1 MIIMHNR
8 IASLLL
14 SISLLL
20 LFQGTIYA
28 QLDDPVL
35 WSFSQEKIS
44 DTETDLIFTASIEDG
59 WNVYS
64 QFLDEDASPVPTTI
78 EYENLTGIELS
89 GESTETGKRKEGMD
103 PVFKENV
110 VKFLAG
116 IPYVI
121 RQRVKTKG
129 EWSATG
135 FLEFMTCNDEKC
147 LPPTAID
154 FSFSEDGSF
163 IADSTLP
170 LKTSNEKS
178 GNGIVNRDNTSPT
191 ETTVKTESGATLA
204 ILSEENPVSW
214 TYAMTK
220 AEGADE
226 YDLALEA
233 NILEDWVVY
242 SYYVEDGG
250 PLPTYLDFDTT
261 EGFEEIGVPIESGKL
276 KKAFD
281 KIFQMDVAKFT
292 SHEPYVFGQKFNNT
306 SGKGKGNVFLSY
318 MSCNDKKCIAFDKEL
333 ILDTDNLAIYLASED
348 VANATLNTIVG
359 NEIDQIRP
367 QIIETYKAPVG
378 DCGVGDNKESGSLW
392 SIFLIGFIGGLFAIL
407 LPCIFPMIPI
417 TVSYFMK
424 DTKRKGW
431 MNGLIY
437 GLSIIVIFVGI
448 GLIVTALL
456 GPEALNKLST
466 NWIANTLF
474 FLIFVA
480 FAISFFGYFEIAL
493 PSSWSTKS
501 DSMADK
507 GGLLGT
513 FFMAAT
519 LAIVSFS
526 CTGPIIGTALVQV
539 ASQGDYWG
547 PFSVMLGFSTA
558 LALPFGLFAAF
569 PAWLN
574 TLPRS
579 GSWMTSLK
587 VVLGFLELALALK
600 FLSVADMTEHWG
612 FLRYE
617 LFVFLWIVI
626 FAAMA
631 AYLFGLIKFPHDSPI
646 KKLSI
651 IRLGFAGL
659 AVASVIYLSMGFRVD
674 DTTST
679 YKTPGLTSGIAP
691 PATYNFFLDPPAIPA
706 ELTAKYPSIGKC
718 ANNITCFKDYF
729 EGLAYARENNKPVLL
744 DFTGYGCVNCRKTE
758 EHIWVDDKI
767 RQLLNDEFVLISLY
781 VDDRAKL
788 EKQLVSK
795 SRGDKIRNVGNKWSD
810 FQIVNFEQNSQPLY
824 VLMTPEEDVI
834 ASPRGYREG
843 VDQYTDYLECGLKYF
858 NGPLGSLE

>member
-1 MIIMHNR
+1 MKTMLAR
-8 IASLLL
+8 ITPILL
-14 SISLLL
+14 SFCFL
-20 LFQGTIYA
+20 LFQGSVQA
-28 QLDDPVL
+28 QLDNPVT

-44 DTETDLIFTASIEDG
+44 DTETDLIYTAIIEDG

-64 QFLDEDASPVPTTI
+64 QFLDEDASPLPTTI
-78 EYENLTGIELS
+78 VYDNLTGVELS
-89 GESTETGKRKEGMD
+89 GKSTESGKRKEGMD
-103 PVFKENV
+103 PIFEENV
-110 VKFLAG
+110 IKFLADK
-116 IPYVI
+116 PYVI
-121 RQRVKTKG
+121 KQRVNTSDG
-129 EWSATG
+129 WSATG
-135 FLEFMTCNDEKC
+135 FLEFMTCNNEKC

-154 FSFSEDGSF
+154 FSFS
-163 IADSTLP
+163 A
-170 LKTSNEKS
+170 N
-178 GNGIVNRDNTSPT
+178 GNGIVENTAPAETMVKSETNATAAELT
-191 ETTVKTESGATLA
+191 EQ
-204 ILSEENPVSW
+204 NPVAWS
-214 TYAMTK
+214 YKMTK
-220 AEGADE
+220 ADGTNE
-226 YDLALEA
+226 YDLSLTAT
-233 NILEDWVVY
+233 ILKDWVVY
-242 SYYVEDGG
+242 SYYVDDGG
-250 PLPTYLDFDTT
+250 PLPTYVDFETT
-261 EGFEEIGVPIESGKL
+261 EGFEEVGVPVESGKL
-276 KKAFD
+276 KKEFD
-281 KIFQMDVAKFT
+281 KIFEMDVAKFT
-292 SHEPYVFGQKFNNT
+292 SDEPYVFGQKFKNT
-306 SGKGKGNVFLSY
+306 SGAGKGNVFLSY
-318 MSCNDKKCIAFDKEL
+318 MSCNDEKCIPFDEEL
-333 ILDTDNLAIYLASED
+333 ILDTDNLTVYKASED
-348 VANATLNTIVG
+348 VTNAALSNIEG
-359 NEIDQIRP
+359 NQIDQIRP
-367 QIIETYKAPVG
+367 QIVETYKAPVG
-378 DCGVGDNKESGSLW
+378 DCGVGDNKESSSMW

-437 GLSIIVIFVGI
+437 GLSIIVIFVAI
-448 GLIVTALL
+448 GLLVTALL

-466 NWIANTLF
+466 NWIANTFF
-474 FLIFVA
+474 FLVFIA
-480 FAISFFGYFEIAL
+480 FAFSFFGYFEIAL

-579 GSWMTSLK
+579 GSWMNSVK

-617 LFVFLWIVI
+617 LFIALWVII

-631 AYLFGLIKFPHDSPI
+631 AYLFGLIKFPHDSPL
-646 KKLSI
+646 KKLSPV
-651 IRLGFAGL
+651 RLGFAGL
-659 AVASVIYLSMGFRVD
+659 AVAAVVYLSMGFRVD

-706 ELTAKYPSIGKC
+706 ELTAKYPSISKC

-729 EGLAYARENNKPVLL
+729 EGLAYAREANKPVFL

-758 EHIWVDDKI
+758 EHIWVDDKV
-767 RQLLNDEFVLISLY
+767 RNLLDQEYVLISLY
-781 VDDRAKL
+781 VDDRKKL

-810 FQIVNFEQNSQPLY
+810 FQIVNFQQNSQPLY

-843 VDQYTDYLECGLKYF
+843 IAQYTDYLECGLKYF
-858 NGPLGSLE
+858 SETNGPLGVVE